1 MPSAPAPETSQRATD
16 PPVTNVQARPSG
28 VRVLERSMV
37 IDRPRQEVFQFF
49 ATAENL
55 GVVTPPELRFEILSE
70 LPIDMGEG
78 TLIDYRIR
86 LQGVPMRWRTLID
99 RWEPPGLFQDTQ
111 LKGPYRMWVHRH
123 EFHDLGSSTR
133 VVDRVW
139 YRLPPLGP
147 LNAMVH
153 PLVRR
158 QLDRIFDYRA
168 RAVRQAFT
176 GGMS

>member
-1 MPSAPAPETSQRATD
+1 MT
-16 PPVTNVQARPSG
+16 V
-28 VRVLERSMV
+28 
-37 IDRPRQEVFQFF
+37 DRPRVDVFQFF

-70 LPIDMGEG
+70 LPIQMAEG
-78 TLIDYRIR
+78 TVIDYRIK

-99 RWEPPGLFQDTQ
+99 RWEPPVLFQDTQ
-111 LKGPYRMWVHRH
+111 LKGPYRLWVHRH
-123 EFHDLGSSTR
+123 EFHDLGDATR

-158 QLDRIFDYRA
+158 QLDQIFDFRA
-168 RAVRQAFT
+168 RAVRQAFMA
-176 GGMS
+176 GAA